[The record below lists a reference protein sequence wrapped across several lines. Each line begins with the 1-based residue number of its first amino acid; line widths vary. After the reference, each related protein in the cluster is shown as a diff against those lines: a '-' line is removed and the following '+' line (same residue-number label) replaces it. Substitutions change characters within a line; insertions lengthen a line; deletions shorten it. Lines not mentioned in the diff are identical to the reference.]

1 MKILKIEDYNYSI
14 VYVENKDESFVYK
27 RFSDGKWM
35 YLNRNNWS
43 IVKNVDELEKSF
55 KEKKDDSLIN

>member
-1 MKILKIEDYNYSI
+1 MC
-14 VYVENKDESFVYK
+14 
-27 RFSDGKWM
+27 
-35 YLNRNNWS
+35 LNGNNWS